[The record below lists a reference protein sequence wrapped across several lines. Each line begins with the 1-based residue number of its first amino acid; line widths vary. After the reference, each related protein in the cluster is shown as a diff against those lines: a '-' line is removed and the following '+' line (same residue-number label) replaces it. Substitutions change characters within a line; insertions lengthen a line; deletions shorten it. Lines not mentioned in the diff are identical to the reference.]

1 MWFYI
6 ISFYLCL
13 KITFMSLY
21 LIAILLIVIFDFLW
35 SQYLSYRNRKRMS
48 PEIPSQLEGIYDKE
62 EYAKQQ
68 AYQKVNSRF
77 GIYASLFSFIILL
90 VALLFGIFGR
100 LDEFLRQYIDNE
112 ILLTLTFF
120 GVIYI
125 VNDVISLPFSY
136 YTTFVIEERFGF
148 NKSTKKIFWI
158 DHLKGLLLAV
168 ILGGVILALI
178 VWLYGT
184 LGEYAWLYAWG
195 AITIF
200 SLIMSLFYSNIIVPL
215 FNKQTPLETGEL
227 RDAIEAFAQ
236 KAGFAV
242 NNIYVMDASK
252 RSTKAN
258 VYFTGFGTKK
268 RIVLFDTLIN
278 DLDTGEIVA
287 VLAHEIGHY
296 KRKHTLQGM
305 FISICYTGVMLF
317 LLSWFLDNED
327 IAIAL
332 GGKTASFHLGLIAF
346 SVLFT
351 PISLVIGALSS
362 ILSRKNEY
370 QADAYAAG
378 FDLADLLISGLKKL
392 SVKALSNLNPDPL
405 YVFFH
410 YSHPTLLQ
418 RMKALEK

>member
-1 MWFYI
+1 
-6 ISFYLCL
+6 
-13 KITFMSLY
+13 MSLY

-48 PEIPSQLEGIYDKE
+48 PEIPSQLEGIYDEE

-90 VALLFGIFGR
+90 AALLFGIFGR
-100 LDEFLRQYIDNE
+100 LDVFLRQCMDNE
-112 ILLTLTFF
+112 VILALAFF
-120 GVIYI
+120 GVIYF
-125 VNDVISLPFSY
+125 VNDIISLPFDY

-168 ILGGVILALI
+168 ILGGTILALI

-184 LGEYAWLYAWG
+184 LGEYAWLYAWA

-200 SLIMSLFYSNIIVPL
+200 SLVMTLFYSNIIVPL
-215 FNKQTPLETGEL
+215 FNKQTPLEAGEL
-227 RDAIEAFAQ
+227 RNAIEAFAQ
-236 KAGFAV
+236 KAGFGV

-258 VYFTGFGTKK
+258 AYFTGFGTKK

-296 KRKHTLQGM
+296 KKKHTLQGV

-317 LLSWFLDNED
+317 LLSRFLDNED

-351 PISLVIGALSS
+351 PISLIIGALSS

-378 FDLADLLISGLKKL
+378 FGLADLLISGLKKL

-418 RMKALEK
+418 RMEALKK